1 MKVAVKRPQRPQSRV
16 GGVLALLFAFAFV
29 GVIGSCLITIGI
41 WPGQVKLLAPVFC
54 SDAQPDAFVVSDT
67 YNPHPGETV
76 TNYTLYCMGERGDS
90 TDHGFMRPFLL
101 ISVVNGVAIFAIGFV
116 LVVLSGV
123 IAGLRQRSRATDD
136 RRTAPPTADPDGRE
150 DDDDGDDDDP
160 FDRPS
165 GRSKPP
171 SGSTAGPFVN

>member
-1 MKVAVKRPQRPQSRV
+1 MKRPQRPQSRI
-16 GGVLALLFAFAFV
+16 GGVLAFLFVFAFV
-29 GVIGSCLITIGI
+29 GIIGSCLITIGI

-67 YNPHPGETV
+67 YNPRPGETV

-101 ISVVNGVAIFAIGFV
+101 ISVVNGVAIFAIGFA
-116 LVVLSGV
+116 LVVLSGF
-123 IAGLRQRSRATDD
+123 IAGIRRRSRAADD
-136 RRTAPPTADPDGRE
+136 HVAVPSSADPDRRA
-150 DDDDGDDDDP
+150 DDEDGDDDDP
-160 FDRPS
+160 FGRPA
-165 GRSKPP
+165 GRSQPP

>member
-1 MKVAVKRPQRPQSRV
+1 MKVAVKRPQRPRSRI

-67 YNPHPGETV
+67 YNPRPGETV

-116 LVVLSGV
+116 LIVLSGV
-123 IAGLRQRSRATDD
+123 IAGLRRRSRATDD
-136 RRTAPPTADPDGRE
+136 PTTAPPTTDIDGP
-150 DDDDGDDDDP
+150 DGDDDDP
-160 FDRPS
+160 FGRPA